1 MAIVRQCDRCKKI
14 YEKNVLYDKLNE
26 VTIREY
32 DYLTGERFDLCDEC
46 ITDFLNFIFN
56 NYQVIPRSY
65 YACSCLSKVNVP
77 EIPILKMNKTSD
89 GAQ

>member
-46 ITDFLNFIFN
+46 IADFLNFIFN
-56 NYQVIPRSY
+56 NYQVVPNRSQVDVI
-65 YACSCLSKVNVP
+65 ASCLSKVTVP
-77 EIPILKMNKTSD
+77 DIPIFDASKL
-89 GAQ
+89 